1 MLSQLS
7 DYHFLLNMLLI
18 VISIL
23 QITVANEL
31 LHVRG
36 TGLKMKRSNS
46 LHLTPSQR
54 MSLKTLISS
63 SSSQIPTR
71 AKEGDQKDQSSSPEE
86 VINQSEG
93 ASFVDRVCSIIL

>member
-1 MLSQLS
+1 
-7 DYHFLLNMLLI
+7 MLLI

-36 TGLKMKRSNS
+36 TGLRMKRSNS

-54 MSLKTLISS
+54 KSLKTLISS
-63 SSSQIPTR
+63 SSSQLTTR
-71 AKEGDQKDQSSSPEE
+71 AKEGDQEDQASSPEE

-93 ASFVDRVCSIIL
+93 ASFVDRVRSVIL